1 MSHTCSTVREWVRRL
16 LNMQRCCVQL
26 QGAGALLQQ
35 QAHLDVA
42 SKISR
47 EQEAVGTEYLVDRID
62 VPALL
67 VSQVGLQ
74 VERLRF
80 KSSKSLLE

>member
-1 MSHTCSTVREWVRRL
+1 MPGQHSEVLASGC
-16 LNMQRCCVQL
+16 RCIPP
-26 QGAGALLQQ
+26 AASF
-35 QAHLDVA
+35 AHLDIA

-67 VSQVGLQ
+67 VSQVSLQ
-74 VERLRF
+74 AEGLRF
-80 KSSKSLLE
+80 NSSKSLPV